1 MTEEIGTV
9 AGAIWKALN
18 DKGELTLTNLKKEV
32 GRETPICEFAIGW
45 LAREDKVVVE
55 RDKRT
60 LRISL
65 KETRTQAAN
74 AA

>member
-9 AGAIWKALN
+9 AGAIWQALN
-18 DKGELTLTNLKKEV
+18 DKGELTLAKLKKEV
-32 GRETPICEFAIGW
+32 GRETPICELAVGW
-45 LAREDKVVVE
+45 LAREDKVVVQ

-65 KETRTQAAN
+65 KEGRMQEAN